1 MLINRRIA
9 DVDYEVKINDK
20 LKLYHINMLKSF
32 LTPEIEAVIHQNT
45 VDETRYDTHIG
56 SSLIT
61 EKIRMIYKQVKIL

>member
-1 MLINRRIA
+1 MINRRIA